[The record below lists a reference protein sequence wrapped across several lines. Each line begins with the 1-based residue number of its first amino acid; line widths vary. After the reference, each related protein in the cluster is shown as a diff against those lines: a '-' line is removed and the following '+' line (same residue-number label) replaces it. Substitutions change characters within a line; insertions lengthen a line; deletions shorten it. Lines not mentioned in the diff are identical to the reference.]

1 MCFRPA
7 GSRILNG
14 GGLMILQKK
23 GTTIKDILNA
33 FNYDFDY
40 VSYRIPLN
48 LADFQEKS
56 ELLGCENTEF
66 AGCFKTENK
75 KIIPLDY
82 DSYSENEEVVAIE
95 EWSMP
100 EENIKHGLTIVVCA
114 ELVSAETFFDALN
127 KSRKAVNIQCA
138 CNSLN

>member
-1 MCFRPA
+1 
-7 GSRILNG
+7 
-14 GGLMILQKK
+14 MILQKK
-23 GTTIKDILNA
+23 GTTIKDVLDT
-33 FNYDFDY
+33 FDYDFDY

-75 KIIPLDY
+75 KIIPLDC

-95 EWSMP
+95 EWSMS

-127 KSRKAVNIQCA
+127 KSRKAVNIQWV